1 MKVVIATPLYPPE
14 IGGPATHTVFMEK
27 YLPQEGVEVDTVKFS
42 SVRHL
47 PKIVRHIVYTL
58 KLFKAV
64 RASDVLFAQDT
75 VSVGFPASI
84 VSSLTSTPMILRVPG
99 DHAWEQAQARF
110 GVTDS
115 IEEFQIKRY
124 GIRTEFLRFIS
135 RYVTRSADQVVVPSK
150 YFASIVQTWMRDKSK
165 LTVIYNGIAPI
176 KSTEPTHMPNHPFA
190 VSIGRLVPWKG
201 FDTLIQAIGG
211 LPDWKLVI
219 IGDGPLRGDLEQMA
233 QDTDVLDRVIF
244 TGALS
249 RAEVLGWLS
258 ASDAFVL
265 NTSWES
271 FSYQTVEAM
280 MAGLPVIATNVCSI
294 PELVEDDVEGVLVA
308 PNDLYALKK
317 AFVSVLDDRQ
327 LWAKRV
333 AAGRVKAQF
342 FSSDKTAA
350 AIAALICGTANK
362 PS

>member
-1 MKVVIATPLYPPE
+1 
-14 IGGPATHTVFMEK
+14 
-27 YLPQEGVEVDTVKFS
+27 
-42 SVRHL
+42 
-47 PKIVRHIVYTL
+47 
-58 KLFKAV
+58 
-64 RASDVLFAQDT
+64 
-75 VSVGFPASI
+75 
-84 VSSLTSTPMILRVPG
+84 
-99 DHAWEQAQARF
+99 
-110 GVTDS
+110 
-115 IEEFQIKRY
+115 
-124 GIRTEFLRFIS
+124 
-135 RYVTRSADQVVVPSK
+135 
-150 YFASIVQTWMRDKSK
+150 
-165 LTVIYNGIAPI
+165 
-176 KSTEPTHMPNHPFA
+176 MPNHPFA